1 MEEDKCISSASLVSI
16 CNRWVRK
23 EGNQIFYEHTQ
34 KQTIPILAGQCKLKL
49 MGKEEREGCRQ
60 EKKEKEE
67 GKEEEKKTSSRCGM
81 RWDGE
86 CCEGGKLRE

>member
-1 MEEDKCISSASLVSI
+1 MPISSASLVSI
-16 CNRWVRK
+16 CNRWVRI

-60 EKKEKEE
+60 EKEEKEE
-67 GKEEEKKTSSRCGM
+67 GKEEEEKTSRRFGM
-81 RWDGE
+81 GRNVE
-86 CCEGGKLRE
+86 CCEGGKLRG